1 MPQTGFAFGIRV
13 FSDDEEED
21 SVVASAGI
29 DYLFKSNS
37 LRPAAGVTYLG
48 DSAYGEISLGYNLSE
63 KEIDYGI
70 GAGYAD
76 TEEKSLLRVLSLK
89 LVLIL
94 KRVQILRL
102 NCPVKNKVSSF
113 QLGIS
118 SDQV

>member
-13 FSDDEEED
+13 FSDDEED
-21 SVVASAGI
+21 SVVASTGI